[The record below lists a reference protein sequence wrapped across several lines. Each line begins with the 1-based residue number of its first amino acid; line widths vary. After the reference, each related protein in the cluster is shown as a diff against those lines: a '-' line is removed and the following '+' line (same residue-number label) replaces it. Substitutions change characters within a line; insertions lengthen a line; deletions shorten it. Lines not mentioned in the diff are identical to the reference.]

1 MSVKVTDNT
10 AQIVRDMTINAN
22 VFLRN
27 MADEIVDIADPV
39 TPKKTGDLRRTVL
52 RQVLG
57 TNGKVVWTRGYA
69 AIQETKQFRRYTTP
83 GTGPHY
89 AEGAVKK
96 AIDKTEQVAKKSR
109 LV

>member
-27 MADEIVDIADPV
+27 MADEIVNIADPV

-69 AIQETKQFRRYTTP
+69 AIQETKQFKHYTTP

-89 AEGAVKK
+89 AEDAVND
-96 AIDKTEQVAKKSR
+96 ATSMTAQVAKKSR
-109 LV
+109 LA